1 MAELIVFRCPQTGM
15 NVQTHL
21 EKQSKPDGRSIAS
34 FACPACMGLH
44 FLDLAAGQP
53 ISRPR

>member
-1 MAELIVFRCPQTGM
+1 M

-21 EKQSKPDGRSIAS
+21 EKQSKPNGRSIAS